1 MIKALTM
8 PKPSFKLA
16 IDRYWEKYPSGR
28 SCYQDHWRGHDP
40 VVVVLTVLS
49 FGSGESGNTI
59 PLRPIPPQTQH
70 PSPIPRVH
78 TSPSPSAA
86 MAPALPGIYKAIFIY
101 LEPILTLGG
110 AYASYT
116 SPEWFLTRLIPGDTN
131 TGLIHTSE
139 TIMAIRLY
147 AVLLFLLA
155 GISIS
160 VFSAVGGKE
169 DKLALSVTRRLLF
182 ILAGISNALLGRDL
196 DADGSGGFGTCVCY
210 GGEYWMGYGEGCWT
224 ME

>member
-1 MIKALTM
+1 
-8 PKPSFKLA
+8 
-16 IDRYWEKYPSGR
+16 
-28 SCYQDHWRGHDP
+28 
-40 VVVVLTVLS
+40 
-49 FGSGESGNTI
+49 
-59 PLRPIPPQTQH
+59 
-70 PSPIPRVH
+70 
-78 TSPSPSAA
+78 

-116 SPEWFLTRLIPGDTN
+116 SPEWFLARLIPGDTN

-182 ILAGISNALLGRDL
+182 VLAGISLGSFGSGERTL
-196 DADGSGGFGTCVCY
+196 TLGSGGFGTCLCY

>member
-1 MIKALTM
+1 VIKALTM
-8 PKPSFKLA
+8 PKPSFKSA

-28 SCYQDHWRGHDP
+28 SCYQDHWRGHDRRCP
-40 VVVVLTVLS
+40 YSTEFWLRGVRGTQSHSHLS
-49 FGSGESGNTI
+49 HHKH
-59 PLRPIPPQTQH
+59 PPH
-70 PSPIPRVH
+70 PRVL
-78 TSPSPSAA
+78 TSPSRSAA

-116 SPEWFLTRLIPGDTN
+116 SPEWFLARLIPGDTN

-160 VFSAVGGKE
+160 VFTAVGGKE

-182 ILAGISNALLGRDL
+182 VLAGISYALLGRDV
-196 DADGSGGFGTCVCY
+196 DA
-210 GGEYWMGYGEGCWT
+210 W
-224 ME
+224 